1 MSDHDSRPTVFYD
14 HDKEDR
20 MTETPKNNR
29 SEDDEVRAKFKAAL
43 ERKSQTS
50 QAKQAHE
57 EGRGKVTNMSGPAG
71 QKRNFRRKSG

>member
-1 MSDHDSRPTVFYD
+1 MA
-14 HDKEDR
+14 
-20 MTETPKNNR
+20 ETPKSNR
-29 SEDDEVRAKFKAAL
+29 PEDETLAKFKEAL
-43 ERKSQTS
+43 ARKSKTS